1 MADRRTTRQF
11 GELEAAIMEVLW
23 ARDSPAPVRDVVEAL
38 RPTRSSAYTTVQTV
52 MEILHRKGW
61 LAREKNGRAYEYWP
75 LASREEYAARLID
88 DILSETPDRTAVLAR
103 FFSEMDPRRPPNC
116 ARHSAD
122 QPQGASPDPSRLSSS
137 SGWPR
142 RFRDLCY

>member
-1 MADRRTTRQF
+1 
-11 GELEAAIMEVLW
+11 MEVLW

-75 LASREEYAARLID
+75 LTSREEYAARLID

-103 FFSEMDPRRPPNC
+103 FFSEMDPVEAAKLRQALGGPTPGRE
-116 ARHSAD
+116 S
-122 QPQGASPDPSRLSSS
+122 
-137 SGWPR
+137 
-142 RFRDLCY
+142 

>member
-1 MADRRTTRQF
+1 
-11 GELEAAIMEVLW
+11 MEVLW

-103 FFSEMDPRRPPNC
+103 FFSEMDPAEAAKLRQALGGPTAGRE
-116 ARHSAD
+116 S
-122 QPQGASPDPSRLSSS
+122 
-137 SGWPR
+137 
-142 RFRDLCY
+142 